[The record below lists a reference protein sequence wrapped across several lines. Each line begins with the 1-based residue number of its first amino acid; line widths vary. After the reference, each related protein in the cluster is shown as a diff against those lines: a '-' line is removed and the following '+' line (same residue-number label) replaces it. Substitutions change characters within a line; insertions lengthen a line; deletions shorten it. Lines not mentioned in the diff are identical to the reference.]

1 MANNQADHDLGMNTE
16 ALVAQ
21 TGGGTMA
28 LWSEEKKKDFVK
40 TFQNRAVSA
49 RFILWHTAYRIQY
62 LARERHYISQK
73 HAGQIEA
80 TICPAADPDHSGN
93 VGGRSNQELTK
104 LAYERAEKILSE
116 LPAIKEAVKVIRPD
130 VAKWMDER
138 DSLLKKGQKLAEQL
152 EEVSG
157 EVSLADVDQ
166 KMSIGEFRK
175 NMKDRAKTKRK
186 LVAELDEIGREG
198 TLLDSQINKALYAG
212 LPGVTDAVLKVIN
225 QHYERVTAFE
235 QTGRRVEEKVL
246 FGDSAQA
253 LSILQHFEQDEVHV
267 SDEIRAEF
275 KTALGTLQLAG
286 KKARR

>member
-28 LWSEEKKKDFVK
+28 LWSEDKKKDFVK
-40 TFQNRAVSA
+40 TFQDRANAA
-49 RFILWHTAYRIQY
+49 RFILWHTAYQMTHI
-62 LARERHYISQK
+62 ARDRHFISTK
-73 HAGQIEA
+73 HQGKLEQTTCPEA
-80 TICPAADPDHSGN
+80 DVSNRNQC
-93 VGGRSNQELTK
+93 GGRSTNELAK
-104 LAYERAEKILSE
+104 LARDRAEKILSE
-116 LPAIKEAVKVIRPD
+116 LPAIKDAVKVIRPD

-138 DSLLKKGQKLAEQL
+138 DELLKKGQKTADALD
-152 EEVSG
+152 EVSG

-166 KMSIGEFRK
+166 KMTIAEFRK
-175 NMKDRAKTKRK
+175 NMKDRAKAKRR

-198 TLLDSQINKALYAG
+198 TQLESQIHKALYAG
-212 LPGVTDAVLKVIN
+212 LPGVTDAVVKVIN

-246 FGDSAQA
+246 FGDSQEA
-253 LSILQHFEQDEVHV
+253 LSILQTFEKDEVHV

-275 KTALGTLQLAG
+275 KTALGALQLAG